1 MAGLVRLGWEL
12 TDSCLW
18 VFGDVYVEQE
28 RTWGAW
34 GEGKGKQNLSE
45 ACPNGAASKRTPV
58 MFPSSS
64 IHSSIHPF
72 IFFFTQ
78 QTFVVSNV
86 QGVGY
91 SVLNKEDIVGR
102 LGGSVA

>member
-1 MAGLVRLGWEL
+1 MGGM
-12 TDSCLW
+12 
-18 VFGDVYVEQE
+18 G
-28 RTWGAW
+28 G
-34 GEGKGKQNLSE
+34 GKGKTENLSE
-45 ACPNGAASKRTPV
+45 ACPNGATSKRTPV

-64 IHSSIHPF
+64 IHSSIHF
-72 IFFFTQ
+72 FFFTQ

-91 SVLNKEDIVGR
+91 SVLNKEDMVGR